1 VLLLKKAR
9 KFFVWTF
16 WGLGEVG
23 KKKEKRKTRKKKK
36 KKKKTCLKKNIS
48 NCRKKK
54 EDDDDGDDERV
65 KKEMIAG
72 SSFPRNSAGAN
83 ANGEDGRT
91 KKEHAPHSGA
101 CSTWVDDE
109 IEAMP
114 EELRNVMPRPSC
126 CEKDE
131 AEQREASRLIKMLKS
146 MDRVQLKAD
155 AKAQFIVNSGDD
167 AQQFLQQQ
175 GQQQQTNADNEE
187 DEDEDSDFGNTD
199 DEDEENDPYLRELKA
214 ARIREMRLNAMK
226 AEQLQ
231 KQAEYVNAR
240 ERELGDIVKKN
251 ARVLCHF
258 TLYGVDEC
266 ARIDE
271 VFDNLAKGFPK
282 TKFVRILPELGSKS
296 PTLQMCNISQP
307 PAIVY
312 FKNRRLSSW
321 TNGFDQFGGRNGFSE
336 ESVTKFIAGIGALPG
351 HPDAPRR
358 NAGAK
363 ESREEDE
370 YAYFDSDEDGEHSD
384 DNDGEVF
391 GEPCPDCGR
400 TYPHKHIRALRPGGE
415 RVEEESDENT
425 DSE

>member
-1 VLLLKKAR
+1 MLKKCCVNEQSSCVVV
-9 KFFVWTF
+9 KKSQKIFCLDI
-16 WGLGEVG
+16 LGFRRSW
-23 KKKEKRKTRKKKK
+23 KKKEKRKTRKKKKK

-54 EDDDDGDDERV
+54 EDDDDDDERV

-199 DEDEENDPYLRELKA
+199 DEDEENDPYLREL
-214 ARIREMRLNAMK
+214 
-226 AEQLQ
+226 
-231 KQAEYVNAR
+231 
-240 ERELGDIVKKN
+240 
-251 ARVLCHF
+251 
-258 TLYGVDEC
+258 
-266 ARIDE
+266 
-271 VFDNLAKGFPK
+271 
-282 TKFVRILPELGSKS
+282 
-296 PTLQMCNISQP
+296 
-307 PAIVY
+307 
-312 FKNRRLSSW
+312 
-321 TNGFDQFGGRNGFSE
+321 
-336 ESVTKFIAGIGALPG
+336 
-351 HPDAPRR
+351 
-358 NAGAK
+358 
-363 ESREEDE
+363 
-370 YAYFDSDEDGEHSD
+370 
-384 DNDGEVF
+384 
-391 GEPCPDCGR
+391 
-400 TYPHKHIRALRPGGE
+400 
-415 RVEEESDENT
+415 
-425 DSE
+425 